1 MPANAGRTGALP
13 ADALPA
19 DSAAIR
25 NAMDGKP
32 GLFNLLGKRMEWL
45 GQRQKVLAQN
55 IANADTPDY
64 VPHDLK
70 PQEFRRIVE
79 RHAAATLQPAAP
91 RPGHVQRS
99 AEHPSELQPLMR
111 NSHV

>member
-55 IANADTPDY
+55 IATADTPDY

-70 PQEFRRIVE
+70 PQEFRRMVE
-79 RHAAATLQPAAP
+79 RQAAATLHTAAT
-91 RPGHVQRS
+91 RPGHPPP
-99 AEHPSELQPLMR
+99 PSPR
-111 NSHV
+111 PHAPTVPTT